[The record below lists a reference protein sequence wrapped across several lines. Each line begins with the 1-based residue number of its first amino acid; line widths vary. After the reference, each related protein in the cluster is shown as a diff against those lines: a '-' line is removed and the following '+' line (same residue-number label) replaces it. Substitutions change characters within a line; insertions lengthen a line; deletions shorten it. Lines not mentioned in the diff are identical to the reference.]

1 MDQMLSV
8 LYPTNSVKAL
18 NELQDTVIRID
29 RNQEKLSL
37 AHPFFTLHWRLVL
50 TFKGSY
56 YLYEGCSTPVFF
68 NVCSQHTSTEL
79 DLSVNSRIKIRVFRT
94 DLAATVQVLLQPIKF
109 IPALNLPFQQILPT
123 VAFLFF
129 FRADYMDF
137 PDCLPLLLSISIF
150 FTF

>member
-94 DLAATVQVLLQPIKF
+94 DLAATVQVFAAADQVHSSLKSSFSANPSYRS
-109 IPALNLPFQQILPT
+109 LPFFLPG
-123 VAFLFF
+123 
-129 FRADYMDF
+129 
-137 PDCLPLLLSISIF
+137 
-150 FTF
+150 